1 MKILIPLE
9 LPAYSLPLLKKIE
22 ADMAF
27 ETKHLAEMTCVHW
40 DDLLIYDPESPMNIA
55 VENAIRRQLG
65 VLSLYRAHCRYS
77 YPQLQRR
84 VRAVLTMLQLI
95 HGKLH
100 PQVEEASQAIYG
112 DSSITV
118 QLKDWNAGH
127 PVILITPIA

>member
-1 MKILIPLE
+1 
-9 LPAYSLPLLKKIE
+9 
-22 ADMAF
+22 
-27 ETKHLAEMTCVHW
+27 
-40 DDLLIYDPESPMNIA
+40 
-55 VENAIRRQLG
+55 
-65 VLSLYRAHCRYS
+65 
-77 YPQLQRR
+77 
-84 VRAVLTMLQLI
+84 MLQLI